1 MLTKSVDYK
10 LIANFIFNIVFIIS
24 VIFISTGK
32 VSYSEQLDL
41 KKGQKLKGIIRVGCL
56 LPLSGRYEKLGTSAL
71 RGVFSAIEKV
81 NDQDYSFQVVVKDFE
96 EDPVKLRK
104 SLFELVNEDNVSLII
119 GPIPS
124 SYSKDVYS
132 TVASLKIPT
141 LIFPVSYNLAPENPY
156 FIKYS
161 FSIEKQTEILVRHAV
176 EVVKVD
182 TFGILYPKTTIGELF
197 KNSFVKNVK
206 SYGKEII
213 HVASY
218 DPDLSDIDT
227 EVEWI
232 SLIAPQGIFIP
243 DGASR
248 SRKIMLKLKNK
259 VYIGNTL
266 FMGPNTWN
274 SASFQKDLGSRIDA
288 EIFKVLFTDYFY
300 TKSRSWVNFN
310 EHFRA
315 VIGDEPGFLEFQVY
329 QGTKII
335 LEKLK
340 GAGGSRT
347 LLLKNI
353 ETGGSSSEYSLKKT
367 QFGTVEI
374 SPKPILL
381 TIKNGEIIRLM

>member
-1 MLTKSVDYK
+1 ML
-10 LIANFIFNIVFIIS
+10 VFIS
-24 VIFISTGK
+24 SSTNL
-32 VSYSEQLDL
+32 YSQQMETET
-41 KKGQKLKGIIRVGCL
+41 KEPERLKGIIRVGCL
-56 LPLSGRYEKLGTSAL
+56 LPLSGKYEKLGSSAL
-71 RGVFSAIEKV
+71 RGVFSAVEKV
-81 NDQDYSFQVVVKDFE
+81 NDHNYNFQIVVKDFE
-96 EDPVKLRK
+96 EDAAKLRK
-104 SLFELVNEDNVSLII
+104 SVFELVNEDNVSLII

-161 FSIEKQTEILVRHAV
+161 FPIEKQTEILVKHAV
-176 EVVKVD
+176 EVVKVN
-182 TFGILYPKTTIGELF
+182 TFGVLYPKTTIGELF

-206 SYGKEII
+206 KYGKEVK

-227 EVEWI
+227 EIEWLSLVE
-232 SLIAPQGIFIP
+232 PQGIFIP

-300 TKSRSWVNFN
+300 TKSESWVRFN

-315 VIGDEPGFLEFQVY
+315 VIGDDPGFLEFQVY
-329 QGTKII
+329 EGTK
-335 LEKLK
+335 LVLDKLK
-340 GAGGSRT
+340 GTKGSRD

-353 ETGGSSSEYSLKKT
+353 VRSVSGPRYNFKK
-367 QFGTVEI
+367 
-374 SPKPILL
+374 
-381 TIKNGEIIRLM
+381 